1 MRRRGREGQEGYDRI
16 VVWTHSNAIHM
27 HGLRLSF
34 ATIHKV
40 HHSQSY
46 VQVHCTRQPNN
57 ITLNSSVYTV
67 PMSRVNAGSPTAVL
81 ALQKALLSEEGSV
94 HVSNVD
100 LLYTDRRGSPT

>member
-1 MRRRGREGQEGYDRI
+1 MRRRGREGREGYEHI

-27 HGLRLSF
+27 HGLRLGF
-34 ATIHKV
+34 ATIHKL
-40 HHSQSY
+40 
-46 VQVHCTRQPNN
+46 VHCTQQPNN
-57 ITLNSSVYTV
+57 TTLNSSVYTV

-81 ALQKALLSEEGSV
+81 ALQKALLSEEGSA

>member
-1 MRRRGREGQEGYDRI
+1 MDTLKCNPHAR
-16 VVWTHSNAIHM
+16 A
-27 HGLRLSF
+27 
-34 ATIHKV
+34 KV
-40 HHSQSY
+40 ELCNNSQSTSLPELQY

-57 ITLNSSVYTV
+57 TTLNSSVYTV